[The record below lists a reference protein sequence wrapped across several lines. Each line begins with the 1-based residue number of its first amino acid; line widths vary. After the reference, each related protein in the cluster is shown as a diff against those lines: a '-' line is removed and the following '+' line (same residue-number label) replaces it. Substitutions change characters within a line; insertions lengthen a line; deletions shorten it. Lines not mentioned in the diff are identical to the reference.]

1 MPRCPLPVCALVY
14 RLMTYEMIVVMLL
27 ILAAIALF
35 IWDIIPPEIVALG
48 LMLSFV
54 ISGILTPVQAFS
66 GFSSD
71 TVMMI
76 LGLLIMTSAIA
87 HTGILSGLS
96 RWVQLGTAGRPW
108 LFLLILLTIMGVLSS
123 FMSNTAATALM
134 VPMAIAVCHR
144 MNLSTARVLLPMAFV
159 SILAGTVTL
168 IGTSTNMVISGLM
181 QNLGLAPLRMFEMTP
196 VGLTI
201 LIVGGLYIYFIGRYL
216 IPDRAKAESLQEV
229 IRSSSYL
236 TEVVILENSPL
247 HGKTLSQLKFSDRH
261 ELQVIKIIREETRF
275 IHPRSDLPLQSGD
288 VLLVEG
294 PHEAILEVKDRV
306 GIEIKANKKW
316 NSFPEEANEE
326 EKVVEALLLPRSRL
340 VHLNL
345 KQSRFYQ
352 NYGVLVLG
360 LRRHGET
367 IFQKISHIRL
377 QVGDILLL
385 QGSVPDLRTLEDNG
399 DLKLLGETIQKRLD
413 IRKGW
418 LAIGIFVAV
427 LLLAIFNF
435 VSLPVAALLGAF
447 LILATGCANAQETF
461 REMEWKAVILIAC
474 MLSVGAALTT
484 SSVDQQI
491 GSWIV
496 MWGGNISPLWLL
508 TAFFVLTVAISQPM
522 SNQAAAALIIPIA
535 YQVAT
540 QLGLDPR
547 PFLITIALAASCS
560 FLTPLEP
567 ACLLVYGPGGYRF
580 RDFLVVGLPLTFLI
594 LIITIWMVPSIWPLR
609 ANP

>member
-1 MPRCPLPVCALVY
+1 MN
-14 RLMTYEMIVVMLL
+14 YEMGLVMLL
-27 ILAAIALF
+27 IVTAVILF
-35 IWDIIPPEIVALG
+35 IWDIIPAEIVALG

-54 ISGILTPVQAFS
+54 LTGVLTPVQAFS

-87 HTGILSGLS
+87 RTGILTGLS

-108 LFLLILLTIMGVLSS
+108 LFLLVLLAIMGALSS

-144 MNLSTARVLLPMAFV
+144 MNLSIARVLLPMAFV

-168 IGTSTNMVISGLM
+168 IGTSTNMVVSGLM
-181 QNLGLAPLRMFEMTP
+181 QNLGLTPLGMFEMTP
-196 VGLTI
+196 VGITI
-201 LIVGGLYIYFIGRYL
+201 LIAGFIYIYFIGRYL
-216 IPDRAKAESLQEV
+216 IPDRAKSVSLQEV

-236 TEVVILENSPL
+236 TEVVILDNSPL
-247 HGKTLSQLKFSDRH
+247 HGKTLSELKFSDRH
-261 ELQVIKIIREETRF
+261 DLQVIKIIREGTRY
-275 IHPRSDLPLQSGD
+275 IHPGSDLPLLSGD

-316 NSFPEEANEE
+316 SSLPDETNEE

-340 VHLNL
+340 IYRNL

-367 IFQKISHIRL
+367 IFQKISQIRL

-385 QGSVPDLRTLEDNG
+385 QGSVPDLRTLEDDG
-399 DLKLLGETIQKRLD
+399 DLKLIGETTQKRLD
-413 IRKGW
+413 LSKGW

-427 LLLAIFNF
+427 LSLAIFKLT
-435 VSLPVAALLGAF
+435 SLPIAALLGAF

-461 REMEWKAVILIAC
+461 REMEWKAIILIAC
-474 MLSVGAALTT
+474 MLSVGTALTT
-484 SSVDQQI
+484 SSVDQMI
-491 GSWIV
+491 GSWV
-496 MWGGNISPLWLL
+496 VTWGGDFSPMWLL
-508 TAFFVLTVAISQPM
+508 TAFFVLTMALSQPM

-547 PFLITIALAASCS
+547 PFLITVALAASCS

-567 ACLLVYGPGGYRF
+567 ACLLIYGPGGYRF
-580 RDFLVVGLPLTFLI
+580 RDFLIVGLPLTFLI
-594 LIITIWMVPSIWPLR
+594 LAITLWMVPSIWPLR
-609 ANP
+609 PAP